1 MSANTAKY
9 LIPYAVAGDA
19 VSTLPTI
26 MANMAARLDLMAG
39 EAGQVT
45 VAAAAGTQF
54 NLPVVLSRTYF
65 GNNGAAVPGWV
76 GVTAVASLFAGNTQ
90 IWVDTFT
97 GSATTVTGFTIRGV
111 SSVAGTRT
119 FNWKFLPNP

>member
-1 MSANTAKY
+1 MPSQTAKY
-9 LIPYAVAGDA
+9 AFPYAVAGDA
-19 VSTLPTI
+19 ITTLPTT
-26 MANMAARLDLMAG
+26 MANLAARCDLLKG
-39 EAGQVT
+39 EVGQVT
-45 VAAAAGTQF
+45 VAAAAGVQF
-54 NLPVVLSRTYF
+54 NLAVVLSRTYP

-76 GVTAVASLFAGNTQ
+76 GVTGVASMFAGNTQ

-119 FNWKFLPNP
+119 FNWQFIPNP